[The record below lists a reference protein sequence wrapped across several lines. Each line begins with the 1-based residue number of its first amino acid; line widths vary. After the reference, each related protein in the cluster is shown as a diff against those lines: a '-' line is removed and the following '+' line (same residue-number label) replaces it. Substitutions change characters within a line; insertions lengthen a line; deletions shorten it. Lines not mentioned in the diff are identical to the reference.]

1 MSEERI
7 KTELENVDDSEVTEV
22 CIHVCGTTVHTL
34 YCCVTCIYNVPLILS
49 CDTYICGIL

>member
-34 YCCVTCIYNVPLILS
+34 YCCVTCIYIM
-49 CDTYICGIL
+49 YH